1 MANQDYDLFIE
12 WLTNKHGKIL
22 EAETVALETL
32 KVGDA
37 EEYKKKMRE
46 KAIAISE
53 LYEESKPMI
62 EKLPAEKRAAIAKE
76 MERFSTSAA
85 AALSLD
91 SVFYMSALLYRD
103 EHKEGEPDNLL
114 AFIEKLK
121 AEKN

>member
-12 WLTNKHGKIL
+12 WLTNQHGKIL
-22 EAETVALETL
+22 EAETVALENL
-32 KVGDA
+32 KLGDA
-37 EEYKKKMRE
+37 EVYKKKMRE
-46 KAIAISE
+46 KAVAISE
-53 LYEESKPMI
+53 LFDESKPML
-62 EKLPAEKRAAIAKE
+62 EKLPANKRDEISKGL
-76 MERFSTSAA
+76 ERFSTSAF
-85 AALSLD
+85 AALNLD